1 MQVKKALRGVTLIE
15 LMIVIAIIG
24 IISATAY
31 PIYVDY
37 VREARR
43 ADAVSQLLSL
53 QMAQE
58 EYRLRNTSYAMLDQ
72 LGGTVPSEF
81 YDFSVTN
88 VAAETYTLTASAKGS
103 QTVDTAC
110 ATMTLNQNDQR
121 SPAGCW

>member
-1 MQVKKALRGVTLIE
+1 MQVKKALRGMTLIE

-43 ADAVSQLLSL
+43 ADAISQLLNL

-58 EYRLRNTSYAMLDQ
+58 EYRLRNTSYATLDQ
-72 LGGTVPSEF
+72 LGGAVPSEF

-88 VAAETYTLTASAKGS
+88 VAAETYTLTATAKGS
-103 QTVDTAC
+103 QTADTAC

>member
-1 MQVKKALRGVTLIE
+1 MQVGNTLKGITLIE
-15 LMIVIAIIG
+15 LMIVTALVA

-31 PIYVDY
+31 PIYLDY
-37 VREARR
+37 VREVRKAN
-43 ADAVSQLLSL
+43 AISQLLSL

-58 EYRLRNTSYAMLDQ
+58 EYRLRNTRYATVDQ
-72 LGGTVPSEF
+72 LGGGLPSEF

-88 VAAETYTLTASAKGS
+88 VAAETYTLTATAKGS
-103 QTVDTAC
+103 QTADTAC